1 MGTTFCLKINP
12 NSFGI
17 FLPEIETRMNSNH
30 QLHLLKNLQVDG
42 IGTGMEIG
50 VKMPKLDKIPKMDQ
64 IPKTDQMPKM
74 VKMPKTANIPKMEEM
89 PKMDEITKMPKIG
102 METKWTN

>member
-50 VKMPKLDKIPKMDQ
+50 VKMPKMD
-64 IPKTDQMPKM
+64 
-74 VKMPKTANIPKMEEM
+74 KMPKLVTMLKMDKMPRTYNIPKMEEM

-102 METKWTN
+102 MEMKW